1 MEDLLPSIGAW
12 ALTGARLLGLTL
24 AIPFFSGRILA
35 FRFRLV
41 LSAILAG
48 PLSMSLPADW
58 NAPYPSEAGFPE
70 AAALIALEV
79 LTGFA
84 LGWSARL
91 VLEAVRG
98 AGMFISDQIGFS
110 LGGALDPHLAPPEP
124 ALRAL
129 HGAFAMHV
137 FFSLDFHHACLRA
150 VSESVRALP
159 PGSIGSLET
168 VERAGRT
175 LIASGSGLF
184 EAALTAAFP
193 LTAALLLAAL
203 AQGIAARVFP
213 RFEVFLFGFPTRAV
227 LGLGVVALTL
237 PYLATCSAAFY
248 SAAGALGS
256 TFLQALG
263 G

>member
-1 MEDLLPSIGAW
+1 MEDLPSIGAW
-12 ALTGARLLGLTL
+12 MLTGARILGLTL
-24 AIPFFSGRILA
+24 AIPFFSGRLLA
-35 FRFRLV
+35 FRFRMA

-48 PLSMSLPADW
+48 ALSMSLPAGFI
-58 NAPYPSEAGFPE
+58 APSPSGPGLPGGE
-70 AAALIALEV
+70 LLALEA

-91 VLEAVRG
+91 VLGAVRG
-98 AGMFISDQIGFS
+98 AGAFISDQIGFS

-129 HGAFAMHV
+129 HGAFAIHV
-137 FFSLDFHHACLRA
+137 FFSLDFHHACLGA
-150 VSESVRALP
+150 LSESLRVFP
-159 PGSIGSLET
+159 PGSVRGPEAI
-168 VERAGRT
+168 ERAART
-175 LIASGSGLF
+175 LIASGSTLF

-203 AQGIAARVFP
+203 AQGIAARIFP

-227 LGLGVVALTL
+227 LGLGVVAMTL
-237 PYLATCSAAFY
+237 PYLATCSAALY
-248 SAAGALGS
+248 ASAGALGS
-256 TFLQALG
+256 TFLEALG

>member
-12 ALTGARLLGLTL
+12 TLTGSRLLGLTL

-35 FRFRLV
+35 FRSRLL
-41 LSAILAG
+41 LSGILAG
-48 PLSMSLPADW
+48 PLSMSLPAGW
-58 NAPYPSEAGFPE
+58 NASFPGE
-70 AAALIALEV
+70 PAFPGAALIALEV

-129 HGAFAMHV
+129 HGAFAIHV

-159 PGSIGSLET
+159 PGSIRSLET
-168 VERAGRT
+168 IERAGRT

-213 RFEVFLFGFPTRAV
+213 RSEVFLFGFPTRAV

-237 PYLATCSAAFY
+237 PYLATCSATFY

-256 TFLQALG
+256 TFLEALG

>member
-1 MEDLLPSIGAW
+1 MEDLLPSIGGW

-24 AIPFFSGRILA
+24 AIPFFSGRILP
-35 FRFRLV
+35 FRSRV
-41 LSAILAG
+41 ALSAILAV
-48 PLSMSLPADW
+48 PLSGGLPADW
-58 NAPYPSEAGFPE
+58 TSPPLLDLGFPGAAGRLGLE
-70 AAALIALEV
+70 A

-98 AGMFISDQIGFS
+98 AGTFISDQIGFS

-124 ALRAL
+124 ALRML
-129 HGAFAMHV
+129 HGAFAIHV
-137 FFSLDFHHACLRA
+137 FFCLDFHHACIRA
-150 VSESVRALP
+150 VSESLRALP
-159 PGSIGSLET
+159 PGSVASPEA

-175 LIASGSGLF
+175 VIASGSTLF

-193 LTAALLLAAL
+193 LTAALILAAL
-203 AQGIAARVFP
+203 AQGIAARIFP

-227 LGLGVVALTL
+227 LGLGVAALSL
-237 PYLATCSAAFY
+237 PYLAACSAALY
-248 SAAGALGS
+248 AAAGALGS
-256 TFLQALG
+256 TFLEALG